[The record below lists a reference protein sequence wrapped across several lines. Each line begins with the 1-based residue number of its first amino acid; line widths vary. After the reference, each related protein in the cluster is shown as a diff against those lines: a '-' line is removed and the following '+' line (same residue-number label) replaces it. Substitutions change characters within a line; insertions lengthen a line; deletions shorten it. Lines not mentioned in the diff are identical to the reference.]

1 MGKLDDRER
10 RLKAKGTWFQKPK
23 KIKTWQNHIFPIIL
37 ILSLVCYL
45 HSYSYAI
52 TPSYIQNR
60 KNIIPKMV

>member
-1 MGKLDDRER
+1 MDRET
-10 RLKAKGTWFQKPK
+10 RLKKQGTWFQKSK

-37 ILSLVCYL
+37 ILGLVCYL

-60 KNIIPKMV
+60 KSIIPKMV